1 MNQHHTH
8 NGTLGSRLVLA
19 MLINLLIPAA
29 QIIGGLLAGSV
40 ALISDAVHNLG
51 DFAALVVTYIAH
63 LAGKRGPSLRHT
75 FGLQRIEVLAAVVN
89 VALLSGAALFIATE
103 ALKRLTNPQPIE
115 LDIVAWLALLGILGN
130 GLAAWL
136 LHRDSEH
143 NLNARGAFLHLIG
156 DMLTSV
162 AVLAGALVMRIA
174 DLPWLDPVL
183 SLAIVIY
190 IVWNGVVLLREAVH
204 VLMNGV
210 PRWLDLETIKT
221 AMENIAGV
229 DNVHYLHAWSMGNK
243 SVALTAHVVVPD
255 QLISTA
261 ESLSLTIND
270 VLKKNFGIDHPV
282 LQFETTICGRG
293 EMLCQ
298 KTGCDPGEDAC
309 ENHRH

>member
-1 MNQHHTH
+1 MNQQHPHT
-8 NGTLGSRLVLA
+8 GTLGSRLVLA

-51 DFAALVVTYIAH
+51 DFAALVVAYIAH

-75 FGLQRIEVLAAVVN
+75 FGLQRVEVLAAVVN

-103 ALKRLTNPQPIE
+103 ALKRLADPRPIE

-136 LHRDSEH
+136 LHRDSAH
-143 NLNARGAFLHLIG
+143 NLNARGAFLHMIG

-162 AVLAGALVMRIA
+162 AVLFGALIMRVV
-174 DLPWLDPVL
+174 DLPWVDPVL
-183 SLAIVIY
+183 SLAIVVY
-190 IVWNGVVLLREAVH
+190 IVWNGVMLLKEAVH

-210 PRWLDLETIKT
+210 PRWLNIETIKT
-221 AMENIAGV
+221 ALEKVDGV
-229 DNVHYLHAWSMGNK
+229 DSVHYLHAWSMGNR

-255 QLISTA
+255 QLISATEVLA
-261 ESLSLTIND
+261 LTIND
-270 VLKKNFGIDHPV
+270 VLMEQFGIDHPV
-282 LQFETTICGRG
+282 LQFETTICGQG
-293 EMLCQ
+293 EMLCR
-298 KTGCDPGEDAC
+298 KMACEPDGDAC
-309 ENHRH
+309 QSHRH